1 MVRPRKGPRPDPAG
15 GFSVKALL
23 LNTLIGLT
31 LGRFGSAWLLFAFV
45 PIVALELAY
54 GYVVYH
60 LDLPTGF
67 RRGAALFLCGELAFL
82 LGVLMRPMP
91 GET

>member
-1 MVRPRKGPRPDPAG
+1 MKG
-15 GFSVKALL
+15 LL

-31 LGRFGSAWLLFAFV
+31 FGRFGRVWLLFAFV

-54 GYVVYH
+54 GHFVH
-60 LDLPTGF
+60 QLGLQAGI
-67 RRGAALFLCGELAFL
+67 RRGAALLLCGELAFL

-91 GET
+91 GETS

>member
-1 MVRPRKGPRPDPAG
+1 MMG
-15 GFSVKALL
+15 LL

-31 LGRFGSAWLLFAFV
+31 LGRFGSVWLLFAFV
-45 PIVALELAY
+45 PIVAVELAY
-54 GYVVYH
+54 GYYMHH
-60 LDLPTGF
+60 LGLSAGL

-82 LGVLMRPMP
+82 LGALMRPMP